1 LFAPWNPRLWE
12 NFDGGSWLVILSNYR
27 CVVLIKLVVAEHTKR
42 ALIVITSGELGTDV
56 AEINNNLRTFLQ
68 YAATWKAVVLID
80 EADVFLEAR
89 QEGATNRMEQNG
101 LVAGLFLPSLTTSV
115 DGH

>member
-1 LFAPWNPRLWE
+1 M
-12 NFDGGSWLVILSNYR
+12 
-27 CVVLIKLVVAEHTKR
+27 LIKLVVAEHTKR

-101 LVAGLFLPSLTTSV
+101 LVAGLFLLSLTTSV